1 MRNTDHNGAKNT
13 QKPLTSNNAILVETD
28 FGTRTISD
36 QNFSK
41 IVALPK
47 TALMNCGNPVKVNVK
62 LVQVAGARYIK
73 LTPIDYNDL
82 EGI

>member
-1 MRNTDHNGAKNT
+1 MRNTVHNGVKNI
-13 QKPLTSNNAILVETD
+13 QILSTSSRKGIETD
-28 FGTRTISD
+28 FGNRTISD
-36 QNFSK
+36 QNFSR

-62 LVQVAGARYIK
+62 LVQKGDAKYIK
-73 LTPIDYNDL
+73 LTPIEYQSL

>member
-1 MRNTDHNGAKNT
+1 MHNTVHNGVKNT
-13 QKPLTSNNAILVETD
+13 QKLTTINDVVEID
-28 FGTRTISD
+28 FGYRTISD
-36 QNFSK
+36 QNFSR

-62 LVQVAGARYIK
+62 LVQEDGTKYIK
-73 LTPIDYNDL
+73 LTPVKYKDL

>member
-1 MRNTDHNGAKNT
+1 MPNNVHNGVKDV
-13 QKPLTSNNAILVETD
+13 QELKPNNNSEPAEID
-28 FGTRTISD
+28 FGSRTISD

-62 LVQVAGARYIK
+62 LVQEDGTKYIK
-73 LTPIDYNDL
+73 LTPIDYKSL
-82 EGI
+82 EEI